1 MNAILRQ
8 LAIRNRFRFRKIE
21 TKEIPDDRPNQ
32 AAPLGWFQDN
42 LSKILGSN

>member
-21 TKEIPDDRPNQ
+21 TKEISQDRPNL
-32 AAPLGWFQDN
+32 AKPLG
-42 LSKILGSN
+42 